1 MHLKAFT
8 TSNCFYCTQ
17 LKELFTRIEPNGE
30 EVLEITTIHVGRDIS
45 KEYFKHQYPD
55 AVGFPYVILD
65 DEHLGG
71 LIETAKFLLQKRFV
85 VAKKK

>member
-8 TSNCFYCTQ
+8 TANCFYCTQ
-17 LKELFTRIEPNGE
+17 LKELFTRIESNGE
-30 EVLEITTIHVGRDIS
+30 DHLEITTIHVGKDIS
-45 KEYFKHQYPD
+45 KEYFQHQYPD

-71 LIETAKFLLQKRFV
+71 LVETAKFLLQKRFV

>member
-17 LKELFTRIEPNGE
+17 LKELFTRVQPNGK

-45 KEYFKHQYPD
+45 KDYFKLEHPD
-55 AVGFPYVILD
+55 AIGFPYVLLD
-65 DEHLGG
+65 GEPLGG
-71 LIETAKFLLQKRFV
+71 LVETAKLLLQKGYV
-85 VAKKK
+85 SAKKK